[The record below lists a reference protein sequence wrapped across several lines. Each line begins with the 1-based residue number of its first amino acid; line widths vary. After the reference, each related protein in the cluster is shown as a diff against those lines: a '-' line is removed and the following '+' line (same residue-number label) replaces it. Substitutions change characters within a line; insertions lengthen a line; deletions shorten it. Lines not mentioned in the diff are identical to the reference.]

1 MNRIFILI
9 LLAIGLGFKAQIKT
23 YKITFQKVYN
33 LEEYKN
39 DSLEMH
45 ERRKNAKDLFYL
57 FVNEKYSLFIPA
69 KEDNISELEFVVK
82 DYDKDFCLYQ
92 YTDGVQYTKRAK
104 GMHLYTDT
112 DEKKIILGHPCRKA
126 TLDNGQYAYY
136 AEDIALQGTPA
147 EMGMM
152 PGMILDFQ
160 LMEARYTAI
169 AIEEIDE
176 NINIQPYMQQ
186 YKKKTDE

>member
-9 LLAIGLGFKAQIKT
+9 LLIIGFGVKAQIKT

-33 LEEYKN
+33 LEEYKD
-39 DSLEMH
+39 DSPELH

-57 FVNEKYSLFIPA
+57 LVNEKHSLFVPA
-69 KEDNISELEFVVK
+69 KEDNISKLEFVVK
-82 DYDKDFCLYQ
+82 DYDQSFCLYQ
-92 YTDGVQYTKRAK
+92 YTDGEQYTKNAK

-112 DEKKIILGHPCRKA
+112 DERKIILGHPCRKA
-126 TLDNGQYAYY
+126 TLDNGEYAYY

-160 LMEARYTAI
+160 LIEARYTAI
-169 AIEEIDE
+169 AIEEIDQD
-176 NINIQPYMQQ
+176 IDIQPYMKQ
-186 YKKKTDE
+186 YKKKADE